1 MSRAREKGMEPLERP
16 LVAGEPRRRKHS
28 MRIIR
33 SAAAVIILVALI
45 AVPPALLV
53 TFVGNPWPSL
63 SPGWSVRFDDETV
76 IGLLAVVAWILWV
89 QLALCILVEV
99 AGAFSGKELRIPGLP
114 AVERDLARQLV
125 LVVLAAGAV
134 GVTVPIGLPSATASP
149 VDPAVP
155 QRVAPTEADVAQ
167 EEQEAREVAP
177 RDVPT
182 VTVERGDTLW
192 SLAERHLGDGASFR
206 EIAELNEG
214 RDVGA
219 GRVFNASAPLV
230 TGMRLILPAGAS
242 LADESELPET
252 VVVRSGDTLWGLA
265 EEQLEDG
272 RQWPKIWR
280 ENRGHT
286 FEDGREFEDP
296 DLIHP
301 GWELRLPGD
310 DSKSSGPAEAEN
322 TDPVD
327 DVAPISARAA
337 DHDAGTAERK
347 VDVTPDS
354 HPAEDV
360 GEGSPSWL
368 LPGFLTG
375 GGLLAGAALISL
387 GQRRAISGR
396 QRRPGRVMEPPP
408 IKLAP
413 VEKSIHYAGRPVLT
427 SVDVIQ
433 RGLRQVARD
442 LIDDDKPVPRLVAVE
457 LRTDALVVHLARS
470 GESPE
475 GWTSEPGSA
484 AWTIPKTDICE
495 MDELD
500 REDPW
505 PLLVTVGHDERGS
518 AWLVNLEGAHVGVDG
533 DTDAVQD
540 FVRFV
545 TAELA
550 CNPWSARAEVHL
562 AGIAHEVAAMNPIRL
577 SYSAS
582 VDAVLHDVLPRV
594 ENEKHALETAGLDP
608 ASARAHELGA
618 EHWPSH
624 CLVIDTRSDESH
636 DEVMSARRHL
646 VSAPFGLLTVG
657 TGQSDETIWVG
668 KDRRTRIES
677 LGLALHGVGLTH
689 DEAIGCAA
697 LLAQAETAQDTV
709 PSPMDSDDGWHGY
722 ATTNGQLREEF
733 CIPRSVETLVSSS
746 SVLPLSD
753 TAYLS
758 VAPVVTEDLESLA
771 PKVTE
776 EVTNL
781 VTASDPNLDADADDW
796 FNHTT
801 TRPKLRLLGEVE
813 IFTSADVPPA
823 LESRRLFLAE
833 LLAFIDS
840 KERGATS
847 AQICEAFGLS
857 PRTAKSRIADL
868 RRLLGE
874 AEDGSTYLPDGRASG
889 RFRVPELL
897 TDVDLFR
904 RLRVRGTARGG
915 DGIDDLARALS
926 LVDGMPFSADDARAD
941 GRARSRFLWLVDNP
955 LDHAVVPEI
964 ADISLVVITAALE
977 SDDIPLARAALSA
990 ALKAAPGEEAT
1001 LLAHEWVLHAA
1012 GETREAQR
1020 VHESRI
1026 ESWGSDFGSDP
1037 SPRVVSV
1044 LARMET
1050 AGKGQ

>member
-1 MSRAREKGMEPLERP
+1 
-16 LVAGEPRRRKHS
+16 

-33 SAAAVIILVALI
+33 SAAAVIILEALI

-53 TFVGNPWPSL
+53 TFVGNPWPAL

-89 QLALCILVEV
+89 QLALCILAEV

-134 GVTVPIGLPSATASP
+134 GVTVPIGLPSATASH
-149 VDPAVP
+149 VDAVLP
-155 QRVAPTEADVAQ
+155 QRPATTAADATQ
-167 EEQEAREVAP
+167 EEQGAREVVP
-177 RDVPT
+177 SDVPT

-192 SLAERHLGDGASFR
+192 SLAERHLGDGAAFR

-230 TGMRLILPAGAS
+230 PGMRLILPAGAS
-242 LADESELPET
+242 LADESELPQT
-252 VVVRSGDTLWGLA
+252 VVVGSGDTLWGLA
-265 EEQLEDG
+265 EEHLEDG
-272 RQWPKIWR
+272 RQWSKLWR

-296 DLIHP
+296 DLIQP
-301 GWELRLPGD
+301 GWELRLPD
-310 DSKSSGPAEAEN
+310 DSKSSEPAQTKNPDLAADDAPVSARAVDHDAVSAEPN
-322 TDPVD
+322 E
-327 DVAPISARAA
+327 DVAPDSRPA
-337 DHDAGTAERK
+337 D
-347 VDVTPDS
+347 DV
-354 HPAEDV
+354 E
-360 GEGSPSWL
+360 EGAPSWM

-408 IKLAP
+408 TELAP
-413 VEKSIHYAGRPVLT
+413 IEKSIHFAGCPVLT
-427 SVDVIQ
+427 SVDAIQ
-433 RGLRQVARD
+433 RGLRQLARD
-442 LIDDDKPVPRLVAVE
+442 LIDDDKPVPRLIAVE
-457 LRTDALVVHLARS
+457 LRTDALVVHLSDA

-475 GWTSEPGSA
+475 GWTAEPGSA
-484 AWTIPKTDICE
+484 AWSIPKSDIC
-495 MDELD
+495 DLGDLD

-505 PLLVTVGHDERGS
+505 PLLVTVGHDERDN
-518 AWLVNLEGAHVGVDG
+518 AWLINLEGTHVGVDG

-562 AGIAHEVAAMNPIRL
+562 AGIAHEVAAINPVRL

-582 VDAVLHDVLPRV
+582 VEAVLHDVLPRV

-618 EHWPSH
+618 ELWPSH
-624 CLVIDTRSDESH
+624 CLVIDTRSDGFH
-636 DEVMSARRHL
+636 DEVASVRRDL
-646 VSAPFGLLTVG
+646 ASAPFGLLTVG
-657 TGQSDETIWVG
+657 VGQSDQTIWVG
-668 KDRRTRIES
+668 KDRRSRIES
-677 LGLALHGVGLTH
+677 LGLELQGVGLTH
-689 DEAIGCAA
+689 DEAIGCAE

-709 PSPMDSDDGWHGY
+709 PSPMDSDDGWRKY
-722 ATTNGQLREEF
+722 ATTSGQLREEF
-733 CIPRSVETLVSSS
+733 CTPRSVETLGPSS

-758 VAPVVTEDLESLA
+758 VAPVVTEDLGALA

-776 EVTNL
+776 EVTKL
-781 VTASDPNLDADADDW
+781 VTAADPKLDADVNDW
-796 FNHTT
+796 FSHAT
-801 TRPKLRLLGEVE
+801 TRPKLRLLGDVE
-813 IFTSADVPPA
+813 LFTSADIPPA

-868 RRLLGE
+868 RRFLGK
-874 AEDGSTYLPDGRASG
+874 AGDGSSYMPDGRVSG

-904 RLRVRGTARGG
+904 RLRIRGTARGA
-915 DGIDDLARALS
+915 DGIDDLALALS
-926 LVDGMPFSADDARAD
+926 LVAGLPFSADDARAD

-964 ADISLVVITAALE
+964 ADTSLVVTTAALE
-977 SDDIPLARAALSA
+977 RGDLPLAQAALTA
-990 ALKAAPGEEAT
+990 ALKAAPEEEAT
-1001 LLAHEWVLHAA
+1001 LLAHEWVLEAA

-1020 VHESRI
+1020 VRELRI
-1026 ESWGSDFGSDP
+1026 DSWSSDHGGDP
-1037 SPRVVSV
+1037 SPRASI
-1044 LARMET
+1044 LLSRSGA
-1050 AGKGQ
+1050 AGRCQ

>member
-1 MSRAREKGMEPLERP
+1 
-16 LVAGEPRRRKHS
+16 

-33 SAAAVIILVALI
+33 SATAVIILVALL

-89 QLALCILVEV
+89 QLALCILAEV
-99 AGAFSGKELRIPGLP
+99 AGAFSGKEIRIPGLP

-134 GVTVPIGLPSATASP
+134 GVTVPIGLPSATAAPIETSLLQRAAATE
-149 VDPAVP
+149 VDAAH
-155 QRVAPTEADVAQ
+155 VA
-167 EEQEAREVAP
+167 QEAREVAP
-177 RDVPT
+177 LNVTT

-192 SLAERHLGDGASFR
+192 SLAERHLGDGAAFR
-206 EIAELNEG
+206 EIADLNEG

-230 TGMRLILPAGAS
+230 PGMRLDLPAGAS
-242 LADESELPET
+242 LVDESELPET
-252 VVVRSGDTLWGLA
+252 VVVTSGDTLWGLA
-265 EEQLEDG
+265 EEHLDDG
-272 RQWPKIWR
+272 RQWPKLWK

-296 DLIHP
+296 DLIQP
-301 GWELRLPGD
+301 GWELRIPD
-310 DSKSSGPAEAEN
+310 DPKSSELAQTESPDPA
-322 TDPVD
+322 D
-327 DVAPISARAA
+327 DDAPISARAV
-337 DHDAGTAERK
+337 DHVAASAEPNE
-347 VDVTPDS
+347 DVTPDT
-354 HPAEDV
+354 PAADDV
-360 GEGSPSWL
+360 EEGAPSWL

-375 GGLLAGAALISL
+375 GGLLAGAALVSL

-408 IKLAP
+408 IELAP

-433 RGLRQVARD
+433 RGLRQLARD
-442 LIDDDKPVPRLVAVE
+442 LLADDKPVPRLVAVE
-457 LRTDALVVHLARS
+457 LRAGALVVHLSDAS
-470 GESPE
+470 ESPE
-475 GWTSEPGSA
+475 GWMAEAGSA
-484 AWTIPKTDICE
+484 AWVISKTDICE
-495 MDELD
+495 LGELD

-505 PLLVTVGHDERGS
+505 PLLVTVGHDDRGS
-518 AWLVNLEGAHVGVDG
+518 AWLINLEGAHVGVDG
-533 DTDAVQD
+533 DTDAAQD
-540 FVRFV
+540 FIRFV

-582 VDAVLHDVLPRV
+582 VEAVLHDVLARV
-594 ENEKHALETAGLDP
+594 EREKHALETAGLDP
-608 ASARAHELGA
+608 ASARAHEHGA
-618 EHWPSH
+618 ELWPSH

-636 DEVMSARRHL
+636 DEVMKARRHL
-646 VSAPFGLLTVG
+646 MSAPFGLLTVG
-657 TGQSDETIWVG
+657 TGRSDQAIWVG
-668 KDRRTRIES
+668 KERRTRIES
-677 LGLALHGVGLTH
+677 LGLELHGVGLAH

-697 LLAQAETAQDTV
+697 LLAQGETAQDTV
-709 PSPMDSDDGWHGY
+709 PPSMDSDDGWRRY
-722 ATTNGQLREEF
+722 ATTSGHLREEF
-733 CIPRSVETLVSSS
+733 CTPRSVETLMPSS

-753 TAYLS
+753 AAYLS

-781 VTASDPNLDADADDW
+781 VTEADPNLDADVNDW

-801 TRPKLRLLGEVE
+801 PRPKLRLLGEVE
-813 IFTSADVPPA
+813 VFVSADVPTA
-823 LESRRLFLAE
+823 LKSRRMFLAE

-874 AEDGSTYLPDGRASG
+874 AEDGSTHLPDGRASG

-904 RLRVRGTARGG
+904 RLRVRGTARGA
-915 DGIDDLARALS
+915 DGIDDLALALS
-926 LVDGMPFSADDARAD
+926 LVDGMPFSAEDARSD

-964 ADISLVVITAALE
+964 SDISLVVITAALE
-977 SDDIPLARAALSA
+977 SGDLPLAQAALLA

-1001 LLAHEWVLHAA
+1001 LLAHEWVLEAA

-1020 VHESRI
+1020 VRESRI
-1026 ESWGSDFGSDP
+1026 DSWSSDVGRDP
-1037 SPRVVSV
+1037 SPRVVSI
-1044 LARMET
+1044 LSRMD
-1050 AGKGQ
+1050 AVGRGQ

>member
-1 MSRAREKGMEPLERP
+1 
-16 LVAGEPRRRKHS
+16 

-33 SAAAVIILVALI
+33 SATAVIIMVALL

-89 QLALCILVEV
+89 QLALCILAEV
-99 AGAFSGKELRIPGLP
+99 AGAFSGKEIRIPGLP
-114 AVERDLARQLV
+114 AVERDIARQLI

-134 GVTVPIGLPSATASP
+134 GVTVPIGLPSATATP
-149 VDPAVP
+149 VDAAVP
-155 QRVAPTEADVAQ
+155 QRATTTEADAVQ

-182 VTVERGDTLW
+182 VTVQRGDTLW
-192 SLAERHLGDGASFR
+192 SLAERHLGDGAAFR

-214 RDVGA
+214 RDVGS
-219 GRVFNASAPLV
+219 GRSFNSSAPLV
-230 TGMRLILPAGAS
+230 PGMRLILPAAAS
-242 LADESELPET
+242 LAEESELAET
-252 VVVRSGDTLWGLA
+252 VVVSTGDTLWGLA
-265 EEQLEDG
+265 DEHLEDG
-272 RQWPKIWR
+272 QQWPKLWR

-296 DLIHP
+296 DLIQP
-301 GWELRLPGD
+301 GWELRLPD
-310 DSKSSGPAEAEN
+310 DSKSSEPAQAEN
-322 TDPVD
+322 PDLAEVD
-327 DVAPISARAA
+327 DPISARAVDPYA
-337 DHDAGTAERK
+337 VSAEPNE
-347 VDVTPDS
+347 DVTPDYQ
-354 HPAEDV
+354 PAEDME
-360 GEGSPSWL
+360 EGAPSWL

-408 IKLAP
+408 TELAP
-413 VEKSIHYAGRPVLT
+413 VEKSIHYAGSPVLT
-427 SVDVIQ
+427 SVDGIQ
-433 RGLRQVARD
+433 RGLRQLARD
-442 LIDDDKPVPRLVAVE
+442 LIDDDKPVPRLIAAE
-457 LRTDALVVHLARS
+457 LRTDALVVHLADA

-475 GWTSEPGSA
+475 GWMAEAGSA
-484 AWTIPKTDICE
+484 AWAIPKTDICALG
-495 MDELD
+495 ELD

-505 PLLVTVGHDERGS
+505 PVLVTVGHDGRGS
-518 AWLVNLEGAHVGVDG
+518 VWLVNLEGAHVGVDG
-533 DTDAVQD
+533 DADAVQD
-540 FVRFV
+540 FIRFV

-582 VDAVLHDVLPRV
+582 VEAVLHDVLPRV
-594 ENEKHALETAGLDP
+594 EREKHALEATGLDP
-608 ASARAHELGA
+608 ASARAHELGT
-618 EHWPSH
+618 ELWPSH
-624 CLVIDTRSDESH
+624 CLVIDTRSDGFH
-636 DEVMSARRHL
+636 DEVISARQHL
-646 VSAPFGLLTVG
+646 PSAPFGLLTVG
-657 TGQSDETIWVG
+657 AGHSEQTIWVG

-677 LGLALHGVGLTH
+677 LGLELQGVGLTH

-697 LLAQAETAQDTV
+697 LLAQAESAQDTV
-709 PSPMDSDDGWHGY
+709 PPPMDSDDGWRTY
-722 ATTNGQLREEF
+722 ATTSGQLREEF
-733 CIPRSVETLVSSS
+733 CTPRSVEALAASS

-776 EVTNL
+776 EVTNR
-781 VTASDPNLDADADDW
+781 VTAADPNLDADVDDW
-796 FNHTT
+796 FKHTT

-874 AEDGSTYLPDGRASG
+874 AEDGMSNLPDGRANG

-904 RLRVRGTARGG
+904 RLRVRGTARGA
-915 DGIDDLARALS
+915 DGIDDLALALS
-926 LVDGMPFSADDARAD
+926 LVDGMPFSADDARSD

-955 LDHAVVPEI
+955 IDHAVVPEI
-964 ADISLVVITAALE
+964 ADTSLVVITAALE
-977 SDDIPLARAALSA
+977 SGDLPLARAALSA
-990 ALKAAPGEEAT
+990 ALKAAPEEEVT
-1001 LLAHEWVLHAA
+1001 LLAHEWVLQA
-1012 GETREAQR
+1012 GGRAWDAQR
-1020 VHESRI
+1020 VCDSRM
-1026 ESWGSDFGSDP
+1026 ELWTSDAGGDP
-1037 SPRVVSV
+1037 SPRMASLHSRTDKVRES
-1044 LARMET
+1044 R
-1050 AGKGQ
+1050 

>member
-1 MSRAREKGMEPLERP
+1 
-16 LVAGEPRRRKHS
+16 

-33 SAAAVIILVALI
+33 SATAVIILVALL

-63 SPGWSVRFDDETV
+63 SPAWSVRFDDETV

-89 QLALCILVEV
+89 QLALCILAEV
-99 AGAFSGKELRIPGLP
+99 AGAFSGKEIRIPGLP

-134 GVTVPIGLPSATASP
+134 GVTVPIGLPPATATP
-149 VDPAVP
+149 IEAAVP
-155 QRVAPTEADVAQ
+155 QRTATTEADAAQ
-167 EEQEAREVAP
+167 EKQEAREVAP

-192 SLAERHLGDGASFR
+192 SLAERHLGDGGSFR

-230 TGMRLILPAGAS
+230 PGMRLVLPAGAS
-242 LADESELPET
+242 LADESDLPET
-252 VVVRSGDTLWGLA
+252 VVVSSGDTLWGLA
-265 EEQLEDG
+265 EEHLEDG
-272 RQWPKIWR
+272 RQWPKLWR

-296 DLIHP
+296 DLIQP
-301 GWELRLPGD
+301 GWELRVPD
-310 DSKSSGPAEAEN
+310 DSKSRGPAEAEN

-327 DVAPISARAA
+327 DVAPISARVA

-354 HPAEDV
+354 RPAEDV
-360 GEGSPSWL
+360 EEGSPSWL

-408 IKLAP
+408 IELAP
-413 VEKSIHYAGRPVLT
+413 VAKSIHYAGRPVLT
-427 SVDVIQ
+427 SVDAIQ
-433 RGLRQVARD
+433 RGLRQLARD
-442 LIDDDKPVPRLVAVE
+442 LIDDDKPVPRLIAVE
-457 LRTDALVVHLARS
+457 LRTDALVVHLSDA
-470 GESPE
+470 GESPG
-475 GWTSEPGSA
+475 GWTAEPGSA
-484 AWTIPKTDICE
+484 AWSIPKLDIC
-495 MDELD
+495 DLGDLD

-505 PLLVTVGHDERGS
+505 PLLVTVGHDERDS
-518 AWLVNLEGAHVGVDG
+518 AWLVNLEGAHVGVGG

-545 TAELA
+545 TSELA

-562 AGIAHEVAAMNPIRL
+562 AGIAHEVVAMNLVRL

-582 VDAVLHDVLPRV
+582 VGAVLHDVIPRV
-594 ENEKHALETAGLDP
+594 EREKQSLETAGLDP

-624 CLVIDTRSDESH
+624 CLFIDTRSDGFHE
-636 DEVMSARRHL
+636 EVASVRRDL

-657 TGQSDETIWVG
+657 VGQSDQTIWVG
-668 KDRRTRIES
+668 KDRRARIES
-677 LGLALHGVGLTH
+677 LGLELQGVGLTH
-689 DEAIGCAA
+689 DEAIGCAE

-709 PSPMDSDDGWHGY
+709 PSPMDSDDGWRRY
-722 ATTNGQLREEF
+722 ATTSGQLREEF
-733 CIPRSVETLVSSS
+733 CTARYVETLGPSS

-758 VAPVVTEDLESLA
+758 VAPVVTQDLEALA

-781 VTASDPNLDADADDW
+781 VTTADPNLDADVDDW
-796 FNHTT
+796 FNHRT

-847 AQICEAFGLS
+847 AQIREAFGLS

-874 AEDGSTYLPDGRASG
+874 AEDESSYLPDGRASG

-904 RLRVRGTARGG
+904 RLRVRGTARGA

-926 LVDGMPFSADDARAD
+926 LVDGMPFSADDARSD

-964 ADISLVVITAALE
+964 ADTSLVVIAAALE
-977 SDDIPLARAALSA
+977 SGDLPLARTALST
-990 ALKAAPGEEAT
+990 ALKAASEEEAT
-1001 LLAHEWVLHAA
+1001 LLAHEWVLRAA
-1012 GETREAQR
+1012 GQTREAQR
-1020 VHESRI
+1020 VSAARM
-1026 ESWGSDFGSDP
+1026 ESWGCDVGGDP
-1037 SPRVVSV
+1037 SARAVKV
-1044 LARMET
+1044 LSRSET
-1050 AGKGQ
+1050 ADRAQ

>member
-1 MSRAREKGMEPLERP
+1 
-16 LVAGEPRRRKHS
+16 

-33 SAAAVIILVALI
+33 SATAVIILVALL

-63 SPGWSVRFDDETV
+63 SPAWSVRFDDETV

-89 QLALCILVEV
+89 QLALCILAEV
-99 AGAFSGKELRIPGLP
+99 AGAFSGKEIRIPGLP

-134 GVTVPIGLPSATASP
+134 GVTVPIGLPSATATP
-149 VDPAVP
+149 IEAAVP
-155 QRVAPTEADVAQ
+155 QRTATTEADAAQ
-167 EEQEAREVAP
+167 EKQEAREVAP

-192 SLAERHLGDGASFR
+192 SLAERHLGDGGSFR

-230 TGMRLILPAGAS
+230 PGMRLVLPAGAS
-242 LADESELPET
+242 LADESDLPET
-252 VVVRSGDTLWGLA
+252 VVVSSGDTLWGLA
-265 EEQLEDG
+265 EEHLEDG
-272 RQWPKIWR
+272 RQWPKLWR

-301 GWELRLPGD
+301 GWELRLPD
-310 DSKSSGPAEAEN
+310 DSKSSEPAQTKNPDLAA
-322 TDPVD
+322 DDAPV
-327 DVAPISARAA
+327 SARAV
-337 DHDAGTAERK
+337 DHDAGSTEPNE
-347 VDVTPDS
+347 DVTPDS
-354 HPAEDV
+354 RAADDV
-360 GEGSPSWL
+360 EEGTPSWL

-408 IKLAP
+408 IELAP

-427 SVDVIQ
+427 SVDAIQ
-433 RGLRQVARD
+433 RGLRQLARD
-442 LIDDDKPVPRLVAVE
+442 LIDDDKPVPRLIAVE
-457 LRTDALVVHLARS
+457 LRTDALVVHLSDA

-475 GWTSEPGSA
+475 GWTAEPGSA
-484 AWTIPKTDICE
+484 AWSIPKSDIC
-495 MDELD
+495 DLGDLD
-500 REDPW
+500 GEDPW
-505 PLLVTVGHDERGS
+505 PLLVTVGHDERDS
-518 AWLVNLEGAHVGVDG
+518 AWLVNLEGAHVGVGG

-545 TAELA
+545 TSELA
-550 CNPWSARAEVHL
+550 CNPWSARAEVHI
-562 AGIAHEVAAMNPIRL
+562 AGIAHEVAAINPIRL

-582 VDAVLHDVLPRV
+582 AETGLHDVLRRV
-594 ENEKHALETAGLDP
+594 EREKDALEPTGLDP
-608 ASARAHELGA
+608 ASARAHELGT
-618 EHWPSH
+618 ELWHSH
-624 CLVIDTRSDESH
+624 CLVIDTRLDGFH

-646 VSAPFGLLTVG
+646 TSAPFGLLTVG
-657 TGQSDETIWVG
+657 VGQSEQTIWVG

-677 LGLALHGVGLTH
+677 LGLELQGVGLTY
-689 DEAIGCAA
+689 DEAMGCAA

-709 PSPMDSDDGWHGY
+709 PPPMGSDDGWRGY
-722 ATTNGQLREEF
+722 ATTSGQLREEF
-733 CIPRSVETLVSSS
+733 CAPRSVEALGPSS
-746 SVLPLSD
+746 SVLPHSD
-753 TAYLS
+753 AAYLS
-758 VAPVVTEDLESLA
+758 VAPVVTEDLGALA

-776 EVTNL
+776 KVTNL
-781 VTASDPNLDADADDW
+781 VTAADPNLDADVDDW

-801 TRPKLRLLGEVE
+801 TRPKLRLLGDLEV
-813 IFTSADVPPA
+813 FTSAVVPPA
-823 LESRRLFLAE
+823 LGSRRLFLAE

-857 PRTAKSRIADL
+857 PRTVKSRIADL

-874 AEDGSTYLPDGRASG
+874 AEDGSSHLPDGRASG

-904 RLRVRGTARGG
+904 RLRVRGTARGA
-915 DGIDDLARALS
+915 DGIEDLALALS
-926 LVDGMPFSADDARAD
+926 LIDGMPFSADDARSD

-964 ADISLVVITAALE
+964 ADTSLVVITAALE
-977 SDDIPLARAALSA
+977 SGDVPLARAALSA
-990 ALKAAPGEEAT
+990 TLKGAPEEEAT
-1001 LLAHEWVLHAA
+1001 LLAHEWVLEAA

-1020 VHESRI
+1020 VRESRI
-1026 ESWGSDFGSDP
+1026 ESWSGDFGGDP
-1037 SPRVVSV
+1037 SPRAAS
-1044 LARMET
+1044 LLSRIET
-1050 AGKGQ
+1050 AGRGQ